1 MKQKILVSLLI
12 LNFNNLQSQNQNLD
26 INLNNNQIN
35 IIKENGLY
43 FKNRPINSY
52 EELDGNPYF
61 YDNFKEALITLNNN
75 KQIYINKGNID
86 LFSNEFIYEDE
97 NKNILTPNIDVLEV
111 TFIDNFET
119 RKSVNKFEYVLFNN
133 KKYLVKV
140 YNNGTIKLLE
150 NIKISIKDGIYS
162 PLEGNIPKK
171 KFIKTSYFYLIN
183 NNQLNYLNK
192 LNFNNIHEI
201 LKFNNKTIE
210 WLNKNKNKLNSKD
223 KIIEFLNYYNNN

>member
-171 KFIKTSYFYLIN
+171 RFIKTSYFYLIN